1 MWGIGLFLGGLGSFL
16 WGSFLS
22 RVDMGFGEDW
32 DGDGRGD
39 FFDGHFAFLLSS
51 SSSLLFSS
59 CNYLRMCR
67 CRMCMV
73 VKEGVV
79 FEYSPVIRI

>member
-1 MWGIGLFLGGLGSFL
+1 MFLGGLGSFF

-39 FFDGHFAFLLSS
+39 FFDGHFAFLFSS
-51 SSSLLFSS
+51 SSSLLSLLVAIFG
-59 CNYLRMCR
+59 C
-67 CRMCMV
+67 V
-73 VKEGVV
+73 GGVECV
-79 FEYSPVIRI
+79 W